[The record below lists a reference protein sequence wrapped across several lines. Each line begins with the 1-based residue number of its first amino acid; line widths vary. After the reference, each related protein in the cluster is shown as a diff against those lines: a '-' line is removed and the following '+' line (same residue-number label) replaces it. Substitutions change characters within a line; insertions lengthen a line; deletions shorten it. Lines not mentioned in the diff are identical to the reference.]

1 MIGGVSEEIGH
12 TTRSFFEVMKESP
25 LALGLIIS
33 NFILL
38 GYLFYSGSTYS
49 AARKETTDLIVQW
62 QREADKLMASCV
74 SSEIMKMVLDAL
86 ERDRELYRKMLPQ
99 NPLPPVP
106 QGDPSR
112 PSHTLFQL
120 PP

>member
-1 MIGGVSEEIGH
+1 MNPGVSAEVGQ
-12 TTRSFFEVMKESP
+12 TTRSFFEVMRESP
-25 LALGLIIS
+25 LALGLIVS

-49 AARKETTDLIVQW
+49 SARKETTDLIVTW

-74 SSEIMKMVLDAL
+74 SADIMKMVLDAL
-86 ERDRELYRKMLPQ
+86 ERDRELYRRMLPQ
-99 NPLPPVP
+99 QPPAP
-106 QGDPSR
+106 SDPAR
-112 PSHTLFQL
+112 PIHTLFDV

>member
-1 MIGGVSEEIGH
+1 MNPGISGEVGQ

-25 LALGLIIS
+25 LALGLIVS

-49 AARKETTDLIVQW
+49 TARKETTDLIVTW

-74 SSEIMKMVLDAL
+74 SADIMKMVLDAL

-99 NPLPPVP
+99 QPPLPAP
-106 QGDPSR
+106 QDPAR
-112 PSHTLFQL
+112 PIHTLFDM